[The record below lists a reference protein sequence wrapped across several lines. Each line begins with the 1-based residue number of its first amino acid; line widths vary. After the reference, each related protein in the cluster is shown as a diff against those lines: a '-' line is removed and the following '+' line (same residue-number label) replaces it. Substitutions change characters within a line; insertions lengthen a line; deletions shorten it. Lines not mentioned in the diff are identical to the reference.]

1 MLPRRATPVTRSG
14 LAETYRIAYICGM
27 NAQLPTT
34 SPTNAQTVA
43 LTEARDNIKAIV
55 DEVVETGTEYTI
67 TRHGKPVAVI
77 LAYDEYEALLETLNI
92 LGDDETMDAIAEAQ
106 DEMSG

>member
-1 MLPRRATPVTRSG
+1 MV
-14 LAETYRIAYICGM
+14 M
-27 NAQLPTT
+27 NAH
-34 SPTNAQTVA
+34 SPASSTTNAQTVA

-55 DEVVETGTEYTI
+55 DEVVETGSEYTI

-92 LGDDETMDAIAEAQ
+92 LSDDDTMDAIAEAQ
-106 DEMSG
+106 AEVAG